1 MAEMAQIAQIAEIAE
16 MSIWV
21 RSIRDPRAS
30 AGSPRCMYI
39 YAPTRSDGPGT
50 DKARRAR
57 APGPGWLLHTPGL
70 VPLLPG
76 SFLQPRFF
84 IWAIWAAQVCIWGMS
99 RVLWSVG
106 VLGEGT
112 ATVWATPPA
121 DPVAPWIWE
130 NGPIV
135 GQIRG
140 LWVFW
145 RYKKVF

>member
-1 MAEMAQIAQIAEIAE
+1 MAEMAQIAEMAEIAE

-99 RVLWSVG
+99 RVLWRE
-106 VLGEGT
+106 LGISIRT
-112 ATVWATPPA
+112 WAVCPGGGPA
-121 DPVAPWIWE
+121 Y
-130 NGPIV
+130 G
-135 GQIRG
+135 
-140 LWVFW
+140 
-145 RYKKVF
+145 